1 VIPPKT
7 DLKDEKANGITELRG
22 LQALAA
28 GIIPACRSLMNLAGD
43 PLFVNS
49 SSWVGARAIAGLVR
63 VGILLAIARAYG
75 PAEFGQL
82 SLAISIVEILRT
94 FSEFG
99 VDTVSIRKFAQ
110 VAPEERI
117 ELLGGILGAKLL
129 MATCFYCVGACV
141 LWLVADGRTVVE
153 LGAIAGLSFFFAGA
167 LGALSSYLQSFFSMS
182 RLLGTTLLASGTS
195 VCFATAAIVTKSPL
209 VWVIFALPL
218 ADLLNLYL
226 LWRRLNTPLRIRFR
240 VEETLS
246 LLKESLPV
254 GFSAVSVALYFR
266 LDNLF
271 VFKLAGESALG
282 LYAVCYR
289 IVEPVLM
296 VPASFSITAYTYLSD
311 KKHQRAGTGEVTQV
325 LSRTMW
331 PAYAFVAVVGTTLV
345 FTGKLILARFF
356 SGYQAAYP
364 ILVVLVLALAVRTLN
379 LSLTA
384 VLNSRAK
391 YTVLAKITAT
401 SVVLNVLSVT
411 FLVSRWG
418 ALGAAWAA
426 LLTEILNTL
435 MQGRSVMSSLLIVS
449 CPLVAES
456 VNVE

>member
-1 VIPPKT
+1 
-7 DLKDEKANGITELRG
+7 
-22 LQALAA
+22 
-28 GIIPACRSLMNLAGD
+28 
-43 PLFVNS
+43 
-49 SSWVGARAIAGLVR
+49 
-63 VGILLAIARAYG
+63 
-75 PAEFGQL
+75 
-82 SLAISIVEILRT
+82 
-94 FSEFG
+94 
-99 VDTVSIRKFAQ
+99 
-110 VAPEERI
+110 
-117 ELLGGILGAKLL
+117 
-129 MATCFYCVGACV
+129 
-141 LWLVADGRTVVE
+141 
-153 LGAIAGLSFFFAGA
+153 
-167 LGALSSYLQSFFSMS
+167 
-182 RLLGTTLLASGTS
+182 
-195 VCFATAAIVTKSPL
+195 
-209 VWVIFALPL
+209 
-218 ADLLNLYL
+218 
-226 LWRRLNTPLRIRFR
+226 
-240 VEETLS
+240 